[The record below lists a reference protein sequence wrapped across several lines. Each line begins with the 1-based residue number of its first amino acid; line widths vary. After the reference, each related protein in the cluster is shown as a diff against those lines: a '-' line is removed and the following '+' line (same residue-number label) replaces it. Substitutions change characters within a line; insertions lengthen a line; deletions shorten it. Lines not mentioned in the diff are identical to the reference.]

1 MQEDLSVWVRI
12 WLGGFGGLI
21 AVICKGIFQELPF
34 VMRLIDTDQQ
44 GKVMSEIYGFSVLG
58 IGLIIL
64 GAAASWYFDEKSR
77 RACFAMGLAGPALI
91 GTIAGGNFSDVSRPP
106 PTRGGW
112 NLEYILPVSSANA
125 AELLTKPSSQ
135 KGSLWE
141 GLKLVV
147 GVGKDQGRYYV
158 IAGPY
163 SSDIEASSVG
173 KKIMKEHSDLPVF
186 VVPIANLMAIT
197 GHPPAMLAIGNSLP
211 YSSAR
216 SLRDRVKDFPE
227 LKDVK
232 ELRLASSGEIEPPID
247 QRLAPH

>member
-1 MQEDLSVWVRI
+1 VQEELAAWTRI
-12 WLGGFGGLI
+12 WIGAVGALI

-34 VMRLIDTDQQ
+34 VMRLVDTDQQ
-44 GKVMSEIYGFSVLG
+44 DKVVSEMYGFIAFGLG
-58 IGLIIL
+58 LLIL

-112 NLEYILPVSSANA
+112 NIEQMLPISSANA
-125 AELLTKPSSQ
+125 AELLNKPSSAD

-147 GVGKDQGRYYV
+147 GVGKDQSRYYV
-158 IAGPY
+158 VAGPFKNEN
-163 SSDIEASSVG
+163 EASALG
-173 KKIMKEHSDLPVF
+173 TKIMREHPKVPVF
-186 VVPIANLMAIT
+186 SWK
-197 GHPPAMLAIGNSLP
+197 PASKDAPVMLVIGNSLP
-211 YSSAR
+211 YPSAR
-216 SLRDRVKDFPE
+216 SLRDDAKDFPE

-232 ELRLASSGEIEPPID
+232 DISLSPSAALESADD
-247 QRLAPH
+247 QRLSPH